1 MLVHGRPLSGKCL
14 FNESRFEPYLGG
26 QHVTYVDSID
36 CDELRIILCLEF
48 ERHAPPQEIAALKMA
63 LVDSAD
69 VNYSVESAGSFD
81 FLVELSPSDMASFNQ
96 WMKTFGSAF
105 AKLVARC
112 EECFVCRRYVRRT
125 GGDRAL
131 WVRSGDSLK
140 RIELAAVD
148 KLVADGD
155 YVQVFAD
162 SHHWLLHSTMHS
174 LRSRLEGD
182 EFLQLHRSIIV
193 RRGFID
199 RLAHQGRSWI
209 AYLRDGSVER
219 ISKTHVAE
227 ALRATRSPISEPQS
241 STIVHLGEAPEL
253 RLAKS

>member
-1 MLVHGRPLSGKCL
+1 MAETLHCREQRPYCVPFSDMPPATPITDELQAGRGYPRPQLRRREWTALNGEWDFAFDQSGSVQKPDEVRWTHRIRVPFSPEAPLSRIHETGFFRACWY
-14 FNESRFEPYLGG
+14 SR
-26 QHVTYVDSID
+26 Q
-36 CDELRIILCLEF
+36 LE
-48 ERHAPPQEIAALKMA
+48 RPDIPP
-63 LVDSAD
+63 
-69 VNYSVESAGSFD
+69 G
-81 FLVELSPSDMASFNQ
+81 
-96 WMKTFGSAF
+96 
-105 AKLVARC
+105 
-112 EECFVCRRYVRRT
+112 
-125 GGDRAL
+125 
-131 WVRSGDSLK
+131 
-140 RIELAAVD
+140 
-148 KLVADGD
+148 
-155 YVQVFAD
+155 
-162 SHHWLLHSTMHS
+162 HHWLLHSTMHS